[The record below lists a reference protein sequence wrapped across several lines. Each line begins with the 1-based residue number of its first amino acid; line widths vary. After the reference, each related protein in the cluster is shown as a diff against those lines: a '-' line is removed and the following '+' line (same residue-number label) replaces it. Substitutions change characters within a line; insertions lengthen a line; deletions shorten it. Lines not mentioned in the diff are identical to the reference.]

1 LRAQVAFVLFGALVV
16 LAIIATFA
24 TMARA
29 SKGYDRARRRRAA
42 AGPGVPC
49 STCRSSMEFVGLVE
63 FKVND
68 EPEGLGGEVA
78 AALGSSGGTLA
89 LEVHR
94 CPTCRRLELYLPPS
108 AG

>member
-1 LRAQVAFVLFGALVV
+1 
-16 LAIIATFA
+16 
-24 TMARA
+24 
-29 SKGYDRARRRRAA
+29 
-42 AGPGVPC
+42 
-49 STCRSSMEFVGLVE
+49 MEFVGLVE